1 MNKAY
6 LLTGGNMGHRES
18 NLALA
23 VELIQKDGGKII
35 AHSALYETAAWG
47 NSDQPG
53 FLNQALLLETRLDA
67 APLLHLLL
75 AIEKQIGRVRL
86 EKYGP
91 RVIDIDILL
100 FNQEIHHE
108 PALKIPHPELA
119 NRRFALTPLAE
130 IAADYVHPVLKKT
143 IAKLLEECPD
153 KLAVN
158 KL

>member
-75 AIEKQIGRVRL
+75 LFCLDAKKKQKKSRL
-86 EKYGP
+86 QKNG
-91 RVIDIDILL
+91 
-100 FNQEIHHE
+100 
-108 PALKIPHPELA
+108 
-119 NRRFALTPLAE
+119 
-130 IAADYVHPVLKKT
+130 
-143 IAKLLEECPD
+143 
-153 KLAVN
+153 
-158 KL
+158 